1 VVAGQ
6 EQGYDAF
13 ISYSH
18 RLDATIAAR
27 LQSELQ
33 RFAKPWYRMRAL
45 HVFRD
50 QTSLAASPHLWT
62 TIEQA
67 LADSRWLILMASPES
82 AGSPWV
88 AREIAW
94 WRAHRPISRLLVAV
108 TAGDL
113 AWDDGASDLDW
124 AATTALSKEALGH
137 AFQQEPR
144 WVDLRWARDQESS
157 LRSADPRLQDAV
169 ADLAAAIRQV
179 PKDTLIGEHIRQ
191 RRRTLRAALAVAMS
205 LVLLVAL
212 AVTAA
217 VIAKG
222 QRDRA
227 TAAETTATA
236 GQLASTAITLTSSH
250 PDLAQLFA
258 VQAFQ
263 LDPGSPQAR
272 AALFAAVQADP
283 QVQRFIQARGPVSTV
298 ASSADGRTLVA
309 GTTNGWVQTWN
320 LASFQLTSVEQLGYP
335 VTSVAASADGTTI
348 VAAGGPQ
355 AQAWVRGQAVR
366 PSPAQPGALFT
377 AAGVSPSGRFAVFA
391 SFPYLDVLNTKR
403 HTLARV
409 RVQGFRKV
417 PRGRPPTVTDLAIP
431 SDSQVVAF
439 DGRYGSW
446 QRIALPGLASIGVRS
461 NAFGTGRFPAYAYAL
476 SPTGLLAT
484 HSSVAAGS
492 RLRVWSTGPGHRA
505 ARTAHP
511 GGRLALALTISRDGE
526 WLASQDA
533 DGIYVSRIS
542 GRGQAA
548 GPAQAYPG
556 AEPIFDTSLS
566 FLGASD
572 SRLVSASGDLLTLW
586 NLKQY
591 SRIGKAARIRM
602 PWRCGQVCPGPRLAI
617 SPDGREAV
625 ITDSNG
631 DLLMAAGLNGSFG
644 QMTNLARGS
653 TQAYGYPEW
662 VAAGHRL
669 WVYGT
674 KLRAMSPRAVDRSVV
689 IRQNLHQPQ
698 YVTSSPDGKHLVEID
713 AAGDIRLRS
722 TVTGRVS
729 APVSGPS
736 GLAPNSGLYQRQA
749 AANRAGTRAAVI
761 DQASRSVYVVSTRAG
776 TSWPVPGIKAYELAY
791 AGERLVIQRVNGT
804 LDLRG
809 PDGRHV
815 IRSVQAGTPWNY
827 GNIAV
832 TSGPS
837 GPLVAEERAN
847 GQGVIADMGS
857 GHLLGVFPIGKTSPY
872 QQTTMAFSPG
882 GGSLVT
888 VTEGSDRSADGV
900 LTQLSM
906 SPRQWVTVACA
917 TAGHRLTRRDWQQYI
932 SATPP
937 ARLGCTG

>member
-1 VVAGQ
+1 MAGQ
-6 EQGYDAF
+6 EPGYDAF

-94 WRAHRPISRLLVAV
+94 WRAHRPISHLLVAV

-113 AWDDGASDLDW
+113 AWDERAGDLDW

-144 WVDLRWARDQESS
+144 WVDLRWARDQDSS
-157 LRSADPRLQDAV
+157 PRSADPRLQDAV

-179 PKDTLIGEHIRQ
+179 PKDSLIGEHIRQ
-191 RRRTLRAALAVAMS
+191 RRRTVRAALAVAVS
-205 LVLLVAL
+205 LVLLAAVAL
-212 AVTAA
+212 TAA

-227 TAAETTATA
+227 AAAETSATA
-236 GQLASTAITLTSSH
+236 GLLASTAITLTSSH

-258 VQAFQ
+258 VQAFR

-283 QVQRFIQARGPVSTV
+283 QVQRFLQARGPVSAV

-320 LASFQLTSVEQLGYP
+320 LASFQPTSFEQLGYP
-335 VTSVAASADGTTI
+335 VSSVAASADGTTI
-348 VAAGGPQ
+348 AAVGGPL
-355 AQAWVRGQAVR
+355 AQAWVRGHAVR
-366 PSPAQPGALFT
+366 SSPGQPGAPFT
-377 AAGVSPSGRFAVFA
+377 AAGVSPSGRFAAFA
-391 SFPYLDVLNTKR
+391 SFPYLDVLNTKSR
-403 HTLARV
+403 TWTRV
-409 RVQGFRKV
+409 RVRGFRML
-417 PRGRPPTVTDLAIP
+417 PGGRPPTITDIAVP
-431 SDSQVVAF
+431 SDSQLVAF

-446 QRIALPGLASIGVRS
+446 QRMALPRLTSISTRS

-476 SPTGLLAT
+476 SPTGRLAT

-492 RLRVWSTGPGHRA
+492 SLQVWTTGPGRNA
-505 ARTAHP
+505 PRTAHP
-511 GGRLALALTISRDGE
+511 GGRLALALAISRDGR
-526 WLASQDA
+526 WLASEDA
-533 DGIYVSRIS
+533 GGIHVSGIS
-542 GRGQAA
+542 GSGQPG
-548 GPAQAYPG
+548 GPARAFPG

-566 FLGASD
+566 FLGSSD
-572 SRLVSASGDLLTLW
+572 SRLVSASGALLTVW
-586 NLKQY
+586 NLNQY
-591 SRIGKAARIRM
+591 SRIGESARIRM

-617 SPDGREAV
+617 SPDAREAV
-625 ITDSNG
+625 ISDSNG
-631 DLLMAAGLNGSFG
+631 DLLMAAGLNGAFG
-644 QMTNLARGS
+644 KITKLASGT

-662 VAAGHRL
+662 VSGGHRL
-669 WVYGT
+669 YVYGSRLLAIT
-674 KLRAMSPRAVDRSVV
+674 PGAAGRGVV
-689 IRQNLHQPQ
+689 ISQDPHPPQ
-698 YVTSSPDGKHLVEID
+698 YVTSSPDGNNLVEID

-722 TVTGRVS
+722 TGTGRVS
-729 APVSGPS
+729 VPVSGPA

-749 AANRAGTRAAVI
+749 AVNAAGTRAAVI
-761 DQASRSVYVVSTRAG
+761 DQASRQVYVVSTRAG

-791 AGERLVIQRVNGT
+791 ARKGLVVQRLNGV

-809 PDGRHV
+809 PDGKRV

-888 VTEGSDRSADGV
+888 VTEGNDRSADGL
-900 LTQLSM
+900 LTQLNM
-906 SPRQWVTVACA
+906 SPRHWVTVACA
-917 TAGHRLTRRDWQQYI
+917 TAGHDLTRRDWRQYI
-932 SATPP
+932 SDTPP
-937 ARLGCTG
+937 ARLGCTR